1 MDRTP
6 WLWASMGV
14 YDQHERR
21 PKPQASSLDGVELRN
36 SSGYRES
43 TRTKYVDRVATT
55 QSITEQLSAISGRPR
70 LREHTKG
77 YFPDMVMEGR
87 WSYCPVS
94 YFMKRLNTYCQAA
107 KSNPR
112 QVHCIERMVTAHDHN
127 VTESPTISYFSDIQH
142 SCASARHSANF
153 EGTSHA
159 YLCRSDV
166 AGVRSCRA
174 QRREHL
180 HRRSRA
186 LHVGQRTFIIR
197 SFEMRSTG
205 DVDAHFMAIAVGEAA
220 SLSDITT
227 VQKAPM
233 LTCWQSWVLTPLFMK
248 SPTLGLQ

>member
-94 YFMKRLNTYCQAA
+94 CKCCHHHTQRVMA
-107 KSNPR
+107 
-112 QVHCIERMVTAHDHN
+112 QVMLQIIIT
-127 VTESPTISYFSDIQH
+127 F
-142 SCASARHSANF
+142 
-153 EGTSHA
+153 
-159 YLCRSDV
+159 RSSL
-166 AGVRSCRA
+166 ATWLS
-174 QRREHL
+174 
-180 HRRSRA
+180 
-186 LHVGQRTFIIR
+186 II
-197 SFEMRSTG
+197 
-205 DVDAHFMAIAVGEAA
+205 
-220 SLSDITT
+220 
-227 VQKAPM
+227 
-233 LTCWQSWVLTPLFMK
+233 
-248 SPTLGLQ
+248 